1 MGVQHTSYVL
11 DKLTLCHETPPEVA
25 DTQYAD
31 VEGFVQLFF
40 DSGFRVTELH
50 VPTGCKAKYQA
61 HSLWGRFTTI
71 IEDDMSGIDT
81 ITSESDR
88 QELQGIYSL
97 SGVRQNSIETNSL
110 PKGVYIRNGKKV
122 VIK

>member
-1 MGVQHTSYVL
+1 
-11 DKLTLCHETPPEVA
+11 
-25 DTQYAD
+25 
-31 VEGFVQLFF
+31 
-40 DSGFRVTELH
+40 
-50 VPTGCKAKYQA
+50 
-61 HSLWGRFTTI
+61 
-71 IEDDMSGIDT
+71 MSGIDT